1 MASGSLNGRLLALA
15 AVWVTAALVIAGIFL
30 TDLFRRHAEADLARR
45 MGHQLDELAA
55 ALEVGTDGR
64 LAVSRDPGDPR
75 FHRPLS
81 GLYWQVMIG
90 DTEALRSR
98 SLWDQTLALPV
109 DRPESG
115 ELHRHELT
123 GPGGE
128 RLVAWERALELSGID
143 LPVRVA
149 VIADAADVQA
159 ATADFSQV
167 LALSLAIL
175 AAGLM
180 AAALAQV
187 RLGLVPLRRMRAALA
202 ELRTGNAV
210 RLEGRFPDE
219 VQPLADDLNQLL
231 AENAGMVERAR
242 AEAADLAHALK
253 TPLAVIANAVSA
265 GGPEAAGIVAREAD
279 RMQRQIE
286 RHLARARAVAAGRTL
301 GGGST
306 AVLAALRP
314 LAAAVERL
322 HADRGIRI
330 ELAGDPA
337 IRVRAD
343 IQDLQEMAG
352 NLIDNAAKWGRT
364 LVRVGVVQDGA
375 HASVTVEDDGPG
387 IPAARRTALPE
398 RGRRLDETVPGTGLG
413 LAITDELVR
422 LHGGALRLGDSPLG
436 GLRATL
442 DLPAAPAP
450 SRGTRS

>member
-64 LAVSRDPGDPR
+64 LAVTRDPGDPR

-81 GLYWQVMIG
+81 GLYWEVMVG
-90 DTEALRSR
+90 DAEVLRSR

-286 RHLARARAVAAGRTL
+286 RHLARARAAAAGRTL
-301 GGGST
+301 GS
-306 AVLAALRP
+306 AVAPALATLRP
-314 LAAAVERL
+314 LATAVQRL

-330 ELAGDPA
+330 DLSGDPG
-337 IRVRAD
+337 IRIRGDA
-343 IQDLQEMAG
+343 QDVQEMAG
-352 NLIDNAAKWGRT
+352 NLIDNAAKWGRS
-364 LVRVGVVQDGA
+364 LVRVGVTQAGA
-375 HASVTVEDDGPG
+375 VAVVTVEDDGPG
-387 IPAARRTALPE
+387 IPPGRRATLPE

-413 LAITDELVR
+413 LAISDELAR
-422 LHGGALRLGDSPLG
+422 LHGGTLRLDNSPLG

-442 DLPAAPAP
+442 ELPAVPPQAPRAA
-450 SRGTRS
+450 S